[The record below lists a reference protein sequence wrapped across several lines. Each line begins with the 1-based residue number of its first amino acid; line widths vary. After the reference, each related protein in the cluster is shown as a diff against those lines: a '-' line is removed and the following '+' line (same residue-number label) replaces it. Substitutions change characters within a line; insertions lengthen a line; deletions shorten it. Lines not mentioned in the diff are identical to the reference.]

1 MQMENWKLS
10 ISQNYAKMELKSDNE
25 SAKSLMLEHFM
36 QNTEILFKIAGLT
49 RVQHHNNNIHR
60 E

>member
-49 RVQHHNNNIHR
+49 
-60 E
+60 